1 MHDSRAT
8 CPFTWKIL
16 VKPPSLFHF
25 LPMSLDLSKIENFQD
40 AMVTVMGLGRFKQ
53 GSGVGAAKWLMRHG
67 AQIVIT
73 DLKSETE
80 LKESVDEIMTWYD
93 TYKKAHPTGH
103 VYPPV
108 FVLGEHHEDDFT
120 NVDLVMQNPGVARE
134 SEFVSLAKKEGIHVE
149 SDISLFFRYCPF
161 PIYSITGTRGKSTT
175 TALLGEMLKR
185 KHPKTVV
192 AGNITRSPLEDLDW
206 LLEEKEPVPVVLELS
221 SWLLESIQ
229 DLGKGPDIAILTN
242 AYKDHLDRYASFEDY
257 VKAKEIIF
265 EVQRPDQ
272 IAMFNAD
279 QDIMKEI
286 SEHAHS
292 EKKYWFS
299 LSPLADGKIGVYRE
313 GDELKR
319 KTVGEAVTF
328 ANVKDIALL
337 GEHNI
342 YNALCA
348 SLAANFAGVT
358 DEDIREA
365 LKSFA
370 GLPGRQQVVGEVEG
384 VMYVN
389 DTTATSPEGTMAA
402 LSRFGNGGNIILL
415 AGGSTKGFTFEQLGS
430 SVQKECKYVVLFE
443 GTATNDF
450 EKAIGEV
457 PHVRVDSMEKA
468 FEAAA
473 AVATLGDIVLLSPGT
488 ASFGV
493 FKNEFDRGAQ
503 FEKLTGE
510 LLKKSGKGEL
520 APEVT

>member
-1 MHDSRAT
+1 
-8 CPFTWKIL
+8 
-16 VKPPSLFHF
+16 
-25 LPMSLDLSKIENFQD
+25 
-40 AMVTVMGLGRFKQ
+40 MVTVMGLGRFKQ

-73 DLKSETE
+73 DLKSEEE
-80 LKESVDEIMTWYD
+80 LKESVEEIMMWYD
-93 TYKKAHPTGH
+93 TYKKAHPNGH

-134 SEFVSLAKKEGIHVE
+134 SAFVELARKQGIHVE

-175 TALLGEMLKR
+175 TALLGEMLKHL
-185 KHPKTVV
+185 HPKTVI

-242 AYKDHLDRYASFEDY
+242 AYKDHLDRYASFEAY
-257 VKAKEIIF
+257 IKAKEIIF
-265 EVQRPDQ
+265 EVQRKDQ

-279 QDIMKEI
+279 QEISKEI
-286 SEHAHS
+286 SERAQA
-292 EKKYWFS
+292 EKKFWVS
-299 LSPLADGKIGVYRE
+299 LSPLAAGKVGAFRE
-313 GDELKR
+313 G
-319 KTVGEAVTF
+319 EALRFSTPDGASTF
-328 ANVKDIALL
+328 ASTKDLALA
-337 GEHNI
+337 GEHNV
-342 YNALCA
+342 YNVLYA
-348 SLAANFAGVT
+348 SLAAHLIGVQNEQIQT
-358 DEDIREA
+358 T
-365 LKSFA
+365 LKTFA

-384 VMYVN
+384 VLYVN

-415 AGGSTKGFTFEQLGS
+415 AGGSTKGFTFEQMGDL
-430 SVQKECKYVVLFE
+430 VQKECKYVVLFE
-443 GTATNDF
+443 GTATDDV
-450 EKAIGEV
+450 EKAIGTV

-468 FEAAA
+468 FEEASRM
-473 AVATLGDIVLLSPGT
+473 AVLGDIVLLSPGT

-493 FKNEFDRGAQ
+493 FKNEYDRGGQ
-503 FEKLTGE
+503 FEALVAARV
-510 LLKKSGKGEL
+510 KKVGAGEL
-520 APEVT
+520 AQKES